1 MLLQNMKGGR
11 EWHEMRLETWSGQI
25 DSSLINMERN
35 FSFILGEMGSH
46 KGFKQ
51 LSHMSFEFREI
62 ALQHNLFCVETR
74 GRR

>member
-46 KGFKQ
+46 EGFKQ
-51 LSHMSFEFREI
+51 L
-62 ALQHNLFCVETR
+62 NLI
-74 GRR
+74 